1 MPTNAQPANPIARL
15 FRPDPSRDLFRVLAD
30 SLGEAVF
37 VLNNNA
43 DSLLACNHAFLLLS
57 GYGRAEVENLSP
69 GDLFPGVPG
78 ESTLAQLTSPWEGP
92 ELRLE
97 QTALKPRQGE
107 ILLVDLSGYGVG
119 SPRAAILVKARLSR
133 ERLEQDDR
141 ARTQGRLLQTMAEAT
156 AALLD
161 TTSPPLPSILNH
173 ARALLSADSVG
184 LYRVSAAAP
193 DYTLEGLLPEEFPSS
208 LPSTALDP
216 LQRPSSW
223 ALGQRPEHPLHKAAR
238 ASGLNALRS
247 APLGSA
253 IAWIGVLVA
262 GWHEQDQVPAEA
274 DALMSLIA
282 NLCHEAV
289 LLGVR
294 SASLAELQQGL
305 DDLEAELRVQSGA
318 VSEGI
323 LVLDPDLRVVRANA
337 PAAAL
342 LGYQDKEMIGLA
354 VQDVLVGPTDVL
366 ATLLDARGH
375 ERRAEQSGLTF
386 HHRDG
391 TPFPA
396 QLRAAPIGPGRSRL
410 LVVLSDR
417 SERQAIADQTEV
429 LAQRALLGEVSAIF
443 AHEVRNPINNISTGV
458 QLIASR
464 LREGDPQREALE
476 RIRRECVRLDQL
488 MRDVLFF
495 ARPLELKME
504 PIDLADMMK
513 RLLERWKPRFTQ
525 AGVRCHTAFEPGT
538 PAVAADPRTLE
549 QVVVNLINNALQ
561 AMTAGGTLSV
571 TLAPASAAQGDMVE
585 LKIADTGPGIPP
597 DVIDRIF
604 DPFFTTKKDG
614 TGLGLAISRRIITA
628 HNGGLSVES
637 YADAGTVFKIRLP
650 AEAGLAEGAPA

>member
-1 MPTNAQPANPIARL
+1 
-15 FRPDPSRDLFRVLAD
+15 
-30 SLGEAVF
+30 
-37 VLNNNA
+37 
-43 DSLLACNHAFLLLS
+43 
-57 GYGRAEVENLSP
+57 
-69 GDLFPGVPG
+69 
-78 ESTLAQLTSPWEGP
+78 
-92 ELRLE
+92 
-97 QTALKPRQGE
+97 
-107 ILLVDLSGYGVG
+107 
-119 SPRAAILVKARLSR
+119 
-133 ERLEQDDR
+133 
-141 ARTQGRLLQTMAEAT
+141 
-156 AALLD
+156 
-161 TTSPPLPSILNH
+161 
-173 ARALLSADSVG
+173 
-184 LYRVSAAAP
+184 
-193 DYTLEGLLPEEFPSS
+193 
-208 LPSTALDP
+208 
-216 LQRPSSW
+216 
-223 ALGQRPEHPLHKAAR
+223 
-238 ASGLNALRS
+238 
-247 APLGSA
+247 
-253 IAWIGVLVA
+253 
-262 GWHEQDQVPAEA
+262 
-274 DALMSLIA
+274 
-282 NLCHEAV
+282 
-289 LLGVR
+289 
-294 SASLAELQQGL
+294 
-305 DDLEAELRVQSGA
+305 
-318 VSEGI
+318 
-323 LVLDPDLRVVRANA
+323 
-337 PAAAL
+337 
-342 LGYQDKEMIGLA
+342 MIGLA

-585 LKIADTGPGIPP
+585 LRIADTGPGIPP